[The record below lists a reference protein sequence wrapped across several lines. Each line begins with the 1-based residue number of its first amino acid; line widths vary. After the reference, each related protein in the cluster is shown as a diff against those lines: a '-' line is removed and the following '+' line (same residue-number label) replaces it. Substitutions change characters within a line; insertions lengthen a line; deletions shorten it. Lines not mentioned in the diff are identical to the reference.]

1 MMTTQYS
8 DATARMTLLENR
20 IDELEV
26 SSGKKHDQMDNN
38 NSSGS
43 LHDYQV
49 QLHQKLVNIRNS
61 LASEGG
67 DTSQIREERDLYLAE
82 NILLK
87 KEAERLNYRVQ
98 HLIKA
103 FDTAEKAI

>member
-8 DATARMTLLENR
+8 DVTARMTLLENR

-26 SSGKKHDQMDNN
+26 SSGNKHDQMDSSS
-38 NSSGS
+38 SSGS

-67 DTSQIREERDLYLAE
+67 DTSLIREERDLYLAE
-82 NILLK
+82 NVLLK
-87 KEAERLNYRVQ
+87 KESERLNYRVQ

-103 FDTAEKAI
+103 LDAAEKAT